1 MTNLEKYKKVVELTR
16 EKRSIEIW
24 AKRRGGEF
32 HYTMDEKSKIRALN
46 DKIDRLLITIPKE
59 IIPKSQDLFGK

>member
-16 EKRSIEIW
+16 EKRTIENW

-32 HYTMDEKSKIRALN
+32 HYTMDEKSKLRAVN
-46 DKIDRLLITIPKE
+46 DKIDRMLQGIPKE
-59 IIPKSQDLFGK
+59 IIPKDNILFGN